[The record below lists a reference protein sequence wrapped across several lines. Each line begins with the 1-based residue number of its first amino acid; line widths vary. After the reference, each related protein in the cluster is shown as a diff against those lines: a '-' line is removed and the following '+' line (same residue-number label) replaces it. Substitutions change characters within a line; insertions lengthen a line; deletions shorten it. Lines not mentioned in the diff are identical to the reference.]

1 MIEILLTVAT
11 TVLSSVA
18 LLVLKHITKKIDR
31 SSNRGRL
38 MNYKIDSLVECTS
51 DQFDNGDFKKNFDN
65 TLKKKM
71 KEDDFLYKEI

>member
-1 MIEILLTVAT
+1 MIEVLLTVAT
-11 TVLSSVA
+11 TVLSSIA

-51 DQFDNGDFKKNFDN
+51 DQFGNGDFKNKFND
-65 TLKKKM
+65 TLENKM
-71 KEDDFLYKEI
+71 KEDDFIYKEI